1 MLVGL
6 FLVAL
11 AFDRPGLWAPWCLVG
26 VVVGLGQGA
35 ALWWRG
41 RYPVAVM
48 AITLVGGAIS
58 QLVNPEMTFPYAAM
72 VAIVSLAAARPPL
85 VSLSALAALCGVA
98 ALNFFTASAVDTWFV
113 MAIAVVPWAL
123 GEAVRNRRAALV
135 VEAARAVAEERMRIA
150 REMHDVL
157 AHSMSAIIVQA
168 SAADDVFDVA
178 PDKARAALRTIETTS
193 RDVLAELRHLLAA
206 VRPGDQDGSS
216 NPAADVP
223 WPADPADPA
232 DPGHPSEL
240 VNPVDPSDPARPV
253 ALPRRPQP
261 GLREVE
267 ELAAPLRAAGVAVDL
282 RVDGAA
288 RPLPAGVD
296 LAAYRIVQEAL
307 TNALRH
313 AAATRVVVTLHYDR
327 DVLELRVADNGTG
340 GPASDE
346 PTQVTAS
353 DESARGPASAWPLP
367 SAGHGITGMRERAA
381 MVGGQ
386 LEAARQARGGFHV
399 RATLPLGG
407 PR

>member
-1 MLVGL
+1 MALPVLVGL

-85 VSLSALAALCGVA
+85 VSLSALALLCGVA

-206 VRPGDQDGSS
+206 VRPGDQDGPS
-216 NPAADVP
+216 NPADDAP
-223 WPADPADPA
+223 RPADP
-232 DPGHPSEL
+232 
-240 VNPVDPSDPARPV
+240 VDPARPA

-346 PTQVTAS
+346 PTRVT
-353 DESARGPASAWPLP
+353 ASAWPLP